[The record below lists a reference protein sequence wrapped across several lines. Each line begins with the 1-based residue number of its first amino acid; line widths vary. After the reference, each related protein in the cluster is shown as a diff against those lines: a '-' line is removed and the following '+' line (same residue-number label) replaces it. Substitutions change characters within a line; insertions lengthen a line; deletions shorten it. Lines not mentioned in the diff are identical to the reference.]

1 MLTPAQAVLGSLLAC
16 FAGAGITLLTARWRT
31 LAGWLAFVA
40 TAVSSALAL
49 YAAGTAL
56 AAGGTQPEEFLRIA
70 ALGFALK
77 IHVDGLTAIFIGLIA
92 SIALPAAFFSI
103 GYMKHYADY
112 GVARYY
118 PYFLLF
124 LAAMYGLVSTTDMM
138 WFFFIFWQMMTL
150 PGYALIRFEHRK
162 PASVRA
168 ANKYLVMMQIAC
180 VLTMIGA
187 ELLAV
192 SSAQAAGASELKYD
206 FDSVSRNLPAL
217 LATRPAL
224 VVAAFALFLVGFG
237 IKLGMWPFGQIWL
250 PDAHPAAPS
259 PVSAMLSG
267 VMIKTGV
274 YGLMRYFLWLVPTEA
289 QSDYPMSVWGLVI
302 AALGTVTLFTGT
314 AQALKQEQTKRLLAF
329 HSIGQVGYILLGL
342 GTCLALLPTSD
353 WATVSL
359 ATLAFYGALFHT
371 VNHGTF
377 KSLLF
382 LNSGSMLW
390 ATGTQDLNK
399 LGGLMRFMPVTAV
412 TALMASLSISGVPL
426 FNGFASKWSLLVAAV
441 QSGGI
446 ARPEEV
452 WILKC
457 LPAFALVAIL
467 TSALTLASFIKFFGS
482 SFLSRTSQLVADR
495 AAHGTLEVGWMMRL
509 PQLFL
514 AAICVGVGVMP
525 AVAFRLLDL
534 ALHASQQ
541 GLGAMLAKTT
551 PVTGGAAAGITGWQ
565 GGSVFAP
572 LIFAAVLGL
581 MFLLALGL
589 ARLTQAK
596 RRRTAPWLCGYAR
609 EVESTRYVAH
619 NFYADIKRWF
629 GRLEAGRR
637 RHGRTNQTQ

>member
-16 FAGAGITLLTARWRT
+16 FAGAGVTLLAARRRT

-40 TAVSSALAL
+40 TAISSALAL

-103 GYMKHYADY
+103 EYLNHYRDY

-162 PASVRA
+162 PENIRA

-180 VLTMIGA
+180 ALTMLGA

-206 FDSVSRNLPAL
+206 FASVSRNLPAL
-217 LATRPAL
+217 LQAKPGLVAL
-224 VVAAFALFLVGFG
+224 AFTLFLLGFG
-237 IKLGMWPFGQIWL
+237 IKLGMWPFGQVWL

-289 QSDYPMSVWGLVI
+289 QSDYPMAAWGLVI

-353 WATVSL
+353 WAIVSL
-359 ATLAFYGALFHT
+359 ATLGFYGALFHT

-382 LNSGSMLW
+382 LNAGSMLC
-390 ATGTQDLNK
+390 ATGTQDLNR

-412 TALMASLSISGVPL
+412 TALIASFSISGVPL
-426 FNGFASKWSLLVAAV
+426 FNGFASKWCLLAAAV

-446 ARPEEV
+446 ARPEQA

-457 LPAFALVAIL
+457 LPVFTLIAIL
-467 TSALTLASFIKFFGS
+467 TSALTLASFIKFFGT
-482 SFLSRTSQLVADR
+482 SFLSRTSQLVAEK
-495 AAHGTLEVGWMMRL
+495 AGHGTLEVGWMMRL

-514 AAICVGVGVMP
+514 AALCVGVGVMP

-534 ALHASQQ
+534 ALNASPQ

-551 PVTGGAAAGITGWQ
+551 PVTGGAATGIAGWQ

-572 LIFAAVLGL
+572 VIFAAVLGL

-589 ARLTQAK
+589 ARLTHVP
-596 RRRTAPWLCGYAR
+596 RRHAVPWLCGYAR
-609 EVESTRYVAH
+609 EADDTRYGAH
-619 NFYADIKRWF
+619 QFYTEIKRWF
-629 GRLEAGRR
+629 GRLGGGPRPR
-637 RHGRTNQTQ
+637 GGSKQTP